1 MTISTATKQE
11 LTALL
16 KRIANPKSVKITPDL
31 SDSNYKF
38 RIQDDETYKPIKR
51 QYTSNGKLN

>member
-1 MTISTATKQE
+1 MTVSPKTRQE

-16 KRIANPKSVKITPDL
+16 KRIANPESVKIKPDL

-38 RIQDDETYKPIKR
+38 FIREDETYKMVKR
-51 QYTSNGKLN
+51 QYTSTGKLN

>member
-1 MTISTATKQE
+1 MTVSPKTRQE

-16 KRIANPKSVKITPDL
+16 MQIANPESVKFKPDL

-38 RIQDDETYKPIKR
+38 LVRANGTYKVKVVKR
-51 QYTSNGKLN
+51 QYTSLNI